1 MLEVVL
7 RDMFLPVYMPLALFR
22 AAAGQAPRLAAAAGS
37 PALLPCGFLLRA
49 CPRACG
55 AAPALRRRS
64 GGGGGRRLSLQH
76 VPRGM
81 SPSPRSENLLS
92 RLSLGGHGRRGEML

>member
-1 MLEVVL
+1 MLEVLL
-7 RDMFLPVYMPLALFR
+7 RDMVLPVYKPLALFC

-37 PALLPCGFLLRA
+37 PAFLPGRLLLRA
-49 CPRACG
+49 CPRARG

-76 VPRGM
+76 VPGGM
-81 SPSPRSENLLS
+81 SPSPSSENLLS
-92 RLSLGGHGRRGEML
+92 RLSLGGHGRRGEVL